1 MSEQTNDETTND
13 IGRDDWTDE
22 PTGDGGSLGVPAT
35 EAGDLPAG
43 GEVEEG
49 AVVSGGGVVD
59 KDAVDPEDAPEA
71 LTDLD

>member
-1 MSEQTNDETTND
+1 MSEQKHGSEE
-13 IGRDDWTDE
+13 WTE
-22 PTGDGGSLGVPAT
+22 ESTGDGGSLGVPAT

-59 KDAVDPEDAPEA
+59 RDEMDPEDGPESM
-71 LTDLD
+71 TDVD